1 MYNVPEYS
9 KIFQNIPF
17 CNFLCLVMLHGFKNG
32 ICCNY
37 LESYSLG
44 KCIKSFVLFSYMK
57 SPVFYIQY
65 QFTLLDCTKIV
76 QEKSKIRKGKKSGRT
91 LLAHRMSLWLYAR

>member
-1 MYNVPEYS
+1 
-9 KIFQNIPF
+9 
-17 CNFLCLVMLHGFKNG
+17 MLHGLKNG

-44 KCIKSFVLFSYMK
+44 KCIKSFVLFSYMN
-57 SPVFYIQY
+57 SAVFYIQY

-91 LLAHRMSLWLYAR
+91 LLAHKMYLWLYAR